1 MPYLGRGDGSGQT
14 SPGTVGV
21 VNVTPMDSSE
31 PSLSALPYDELLAAL
46 RQRAAQRKA
55 NGEIPE
61 TFVEDIDDHFQRIL
75 RNLRPNDTA
84 DAPLESALQQLAQL
98 RADERSMRTQTPVG
112 AEQSQSK
119 RAYFKS
125 KVVELAQKVQPRNNK
140 RAEQLE
146 LEADTYI
153 SALEATLIALVE
165 RLRMQE
171 RQISRVS
178 ELERRLDGVWHHI
191 GPQYFKPPYS
201 PEEFESHFRA
211 QADFRETYGAVAE
224 MFVGFEPVLDIGCG
238 NGDFLGY
245 LADLNVAAHGVEI
258 NIEQAALARERGH
271 NVITTNGLTYLNGF
285 APSTLGGIVA
295 LQVIEHLT
303 IQERVEFF
311 VDAFDKLRPGGK
323 LVLDTPNP
331 SSLYVFAHAMY
342 SDPTHTQPIHSEYLA
357 FLARSAGFNDVVV
370 TVRTPVPE
378 HDRPATLSPQTRDS
392 LPPDLLDH
400 VEKTQRLLFGPQ
412 DYLLVA
418 TR

>member
-1 MPYLGRGDGSGQT
+1 VGD
-14 SPGTVGV
+14 
-21 VNVTPMDSSE
+21 VNATPMDSSA
-31 PSLSALPYDELLAAL
+31 PSLSELPYDELIITL
-46 RQRAAQRKA
+46 RKRAAQRRA

-75 RNLRPNDTA
+75 RNLRPNDA
-84 DAPLESALQQLAQL
+84 VDAELESALQQLADL
-98 RADERSMRTQTPVG
+98 RAQRADIAARPTDVSPK
-112 AEQSQSK
+112 SK
-119 RAYFKS
+119 RADFRSRVLRAADGLIPQTDRRTKT
-125 KVVELAQKVQPRNNK
+125 
-140 RAEQLE
+140 RAEQYQQYQLE
-146 LEADTYI
+146 QASYVA
-153 SALEATLIALVE
+153 ALEATLVALLD
-165 RLRMQE
+165 RLRTQE
-171 RQISRVS
+171 RQNSRVT

-191 GPQYFKPPYS
+191 GPQYFKPPYTS
-201 PEEFESHFRA
+201 DDFERHFRA
-211 QADFRETYGAVAE
+211 QADFRETYGAIAE
-224 MFVGFEPVLDIGCG
+224 MFVGFDPVLDIGCG

-245 LADLNVAAHGVEI
+245 LADLEVAAHGVEI

-271 NVITTNGLTYLNGF
+271 NVITTNGLTYLHGF
-285 APSTLGGIVA
+285 EAATLGGIVA

-342 SDPTHTQPIHSEYLA
+342 TDPTHTQPIHSEYLA
-357 FLARSAGFNDVVV
+357 FLARSAGFNDVVI

-378 HDRPATLSPQTRDS
+378 HDRPAALTAQTRSS